1 MDVNQIN
8 SYNVTA
14 SKSTAKSSS
23 SSAASLSVD
32 QFLSLLAAQ
41 LSNQDVLNPTQD
53 TEFVAQMAQFT
64 SLQAL
69 ENLNQY
75 SSYQYGNSLIGKKV
89 SVARFDETGK
99 YIEDIGVVSRSNFSY
114 GETSI
119 IVNGRSYGIANIME
133 IVSDSGSS
141 SFQYAASLVGKAV
154 EVSGYDKDGN
164 AVQTS
169 GIVSSCTFSS
179 GEAYIV
185 VDGQNYSLS
194 AVRKVLSEV
203 PETTDPEV
211 PDETEVPTD
220 PVTEDN
226 G

>member
-8 SYNVTA
+8 SYNVAA
-14 SKSTAKSSS
+14 SKAKGISSASSS
-23 SSAASLSVD
+23 SSLSVD

-99 YIEDIGVVSRSNFSY
+99 YIEDIGIVSRSNFAA
-114 GETSI
+114 GDTSI
-119 IVNGRSYGIANIME
+119 IVNGRAYGLSNIME
-133 IVSDSGSS
+133 IVSDSGNSS
-141 SFQYAASLVGKAV
+141 YQYASSLVGKIV

-164 AVQTS
+164 AVEKT
-169 GIVSSCTFSS
+169 GLVSSCIFSS
-179 GEAYIV
+179 GEPFLVIE
-185 VDGQNYSLS
+185 DQNYTLS
-194 AVRKVLSEV
+194 AVRKVLSEMPEATEPKV
-203 PETTDPEV
+203 PE
-211 PDETEVPTD
+211 ETKNPNES
-220 PVTEDN
+220 E